1 MKHKISSILS
11 FSIILL
17 FGCGGNESTHSSE
30 SDSHEHHVHVAPH
43 GGQLVEVGEH
53 GSGFNLELVHHF
65 DGFLQI
71 YILDA
76 HAENFVRIGGD
87 FIELTMPGENNTVD
101 RIICEAIP
109 DPVTGET
116 VGNTSLFTSTERIT
130 DILPLQ
136 AMIPRLSILD
146 YTFENIEIN
155 FSGNSEKSPE

>member
-1 MKHKISSILS
+1 MKRIK
-11 FSIILL
+11 FLL
-17 FGCGGNESTHSSE
+17 LLPLIAFFGCEDSSHNHQGEGGSK
-30 SDSHEHHVHVAPH
+30 HVHVAPH

-146 YTFENIEIN
+146 YTFENIEVN